1 MKTIK
6 IIVDE
11 LPSDCDECKFS
22 HDWFDDVVSPS
33 GIECEWTKTK
43 VVWRVAINHRASDC
57 PLQLDEVCEWV
68 LDYHIDDAMW
78 DIAPSCC
85 IGEFSINKPN
95 YETCP
100 SCGKRIN
107 YVEVE

>member
-1 MKTIK
+1 MNVVK
-6 IIVDE
+6 IVVDE
-11 LPSDCDECKFS
+11 LPENCNQCRFVKQMSMYNVILQPYCT
-22 HDWFDDVVSPS
+22 VVENELTIDGNGSRPS
-33 GIECEWTKTK
+33 W
-43 VVWRVAINHRASDC
+43 C

-68 LDYHIDDAMW
+68 LDYRIDYAMW

-85 IGEFSINKPN
+85 VGEFSINKPN